1 LGYIIG
7 TATRKIG
14 FWIAKS
20 LVGEQM
26 EKEVFG
32 KHLCTCLFSFLLL
45 ASCVSLVLAEPTGG
59 GSTGGPRATFGTA
72 PVLEHTAAGYWILE
86 TETSAGTQVH
96 YIPKGESSLLPA
108 DYTDLDDLFSRNPA
122 VAGTFLDLVSQPD
135 TAGWEI
141 PIYDPATGN
150 NVYKVFKI
158 PELITEEA
166 RFLVFALD
174 PAPFKIADTDENAY
188 PSHGGTPSFVAYHG
202 LCTEC
207 NVLDDDEKCDAFFP
221 SFNSCLRIN
230 ILDRRDCS
238 VFADQMQPFC
248 EGVTGVGWNKGKEDP
263 APTGKPGYS
272 GCQQEPDTLATGRY
286 YGRDWYNEL
295 TDEAAIDILSSDFM
309 GTGIDKAS
317 IGRCCGNDPEDLGA
331 LAVDKQYADS
341 YPNAYLCYNDSKS
354 NVNGDLKWS
363 YAQESGKQYNIV
375 TIEKDDSK
383 FDAIS
388 NTNNWFI
395 CNTGDDALA
404 GVYAPVGPDDAGG
417 WSGVLVSEYSG
428 LPEPLD
434 MSAGT
439 TLLGGEEGEWT
450 GDDVS
455 TTGWDG
461 ETTNTYANDIIDE
474 ETFSSE
480 RYDVDGASEVTAC
493 DQDGDG
499 YEGPW
504 TSDSSSPWHDASGNC
519 DDPQPPFDCDDTM
532 DDAIPNLARMRHPG
546 RIDYCLASGSCG
558 STQGDCDLDC
568 EPSTPCVPDPEDA
581 PDPEDMLTNPE
592 AKFFNPRFICHNV
605 DKAGEFAE
613 CCSWDLG
620 YCLNSAK
627 GRREGAAVHTLRE
640 FDHYNTV
647 FEGASSKLNK
657 TNFVLRYGI
666 DVPDSSE
673 ITEDSYYRLS
683 LRADNNDLK
692 IKDWAHYKNLEFYI
706 WFTANYEVELWVGK
720 FVGGE
725 ETTPDDAGAYVYPF
739 KARITDYVVNEPGLR
754 KWLHVVIPIDD
765 IFAVPFEPEMIV
777 FASNAKK
784 LKDLGTVVTW
794 TGGSPFS
801 NVVGIDKILLL
812 PKEEDMP
819 ADADNL
825 YCSGT
830 WPPVW
835 LKDLDSKKVPDG
847 ATGDQPE
854 GRNACEAIPSY
865 GWTGSMCCGDDTGED
880 TDSDRI
886 GPATFKEFYTDDNA
900 GCWSGN
906 VLADNGRVMLVKYN
920 ISSSTYSGEITRSCT
935 NRTCTYDLPPIP
947 GVFVT
952 NKYAD
957 VYDLA
962 FVDGGYTPIGTAA
975 VSPTEDSY
983 LKAENVPLQVL
994 YLDGEYWGCNAADFI
1009 HDIDN
1014 TVDGGALIPPANFLN
1029 SEGDSCVIKGD
1040 YFCDPEDGENSG
1052 WNSQALIRYPAS
1064 NLTMIDGT
1072 EIELGSGT
1080 NVNATMRI
1088 LAKRNYNL
1096 IDDGGFENV

>member
-1 LGYIIG
+1 VP
-7 TATRKIG
+7 AP
-14 FWIAKS
+14 
-20 LVGEQM
+20 
-26 EKEVFG
+26 G
-32 KHLCTCLFSFLLL
+32 KT
-45 ASCVSLVLAEPTGG
+45 
-59 GSTGGPRATFGTA
+59 
-72 PVLEHTAAGYWILE
+72 
-86 TETSAGTQVH
+86 
-96 YIPKGESSLLPA
+96 
-108 DYTDLDDLFSRNPA
+108 
-122 VAGTFLDLVSQPD
+122 
-135 TAGWEI
+135 
-141 PIYDPATGN
+141 IYDYFLFNPQTS
-150 NVYKVFKI
+150 
-158 PELITEEA
+158 ELEYV
-166 RFLVFALD
+166 VFALD
-174 PAPFKIADTDENAY
+174 MLPFRIVDGGEIYTSHGYPVADEEYEGGASGTSCISCPGLDKIDQCINGAGDFLPAPASCI
-188 PSHGGTPSFVAYHG
+188 
-202 LCTEC
+202 
-207 NVLDDDEKCDAFFP
+207 NVP
-221 SFNSCLRIN
+221 
-230 ILDRRDCS
+230 ILDRESC
-238 VFADQMQPFC
+238 ADVADWSQSFC
-248 EGVTGVGWNKGKEDP
+248 EGATGVGWNKGKEDP

-272 GCQQEPDTLATGRY
+272 GCQQEPDTLATGRD
-286 YGRDWYNEL
+286 YGRDWYAES
-295 TDEAAIDILSSDFM
+295 TDEAAIDISRDFI

-331 LAVDKQYADS
+331 LAVDKQYPGS
-341 YPNAYLCYNDSKS
+341 YPNAYLCYNDSK
-354 NVNGDLKWS
+354 VPPGDFKWS

-439 TLLGGEEGEWT
+439 TLLGGEEGEWL
-450 GDDVS
+450 GDGPS
-455 TTGWDG
+455 LTEWD
-461 ETTNTYANDIIDE
+461 ESSDTSADDIIDE

-480 RYDVDGASEVTAC
+480 QYDVDGASEVTAC

-504 TSDSSSPWHDASGNC
+504 TSDSSSPWHDPTGNC
-519 DDPQPPFDCDDTM
+519 EDPQPPFDCDDTM

-558 STQGDCDLDC
+558 SAVGDCDLDC

-613 CCSWDLG
+613 CCGWDLN

-640 FDHYNTV
+640 FDHYKEPP
-647 FEGASSKLNK
+647 EGAENLNK

-683 LRADNNDLK
+683 LWAGNNDLK
-692 IKDWAHYKNLEFYI
+692 ITDWKHYKNLEFYI
-706 WFTANYEVELWVGK
+706 WFTANYEVELWIGK
-720 FVGGE
+720 FTGDE
-725 ETTPDDAGAYVYPF
+725 DLFDPTDIRYYTFPF

-1040 YFCDPEDGENSG
+1040 YFCDHEDGENSG

-1096 IDDGGFENV
+1096 IDNGGFENV